1 MKRENRKLMSWL
13 LAGILS
19 SLTLLY
25 GCSIPQ
31 VSAQDR
37 LFLGL
42 SLEFIDEYQLPKQS
56 FAKTT
61 VGGLSGITYDR
72 RRDRFY
78 AISDDRGDYAPAR
91 FYTLKLNLDSEIPT
105 APRIENVE
113 IEGVTFLTKE
123 DGQSYEVGEINPE
136 GIAFAAPN
144 TVFVASEGVSDRG
157 IPPFIDEFN
166 LETGEF
172 VSSLPIPQTYLP
184 DAIGKQQKRGVQN
197 NLGFESLSINPRGFG
212 DATVDPF
219 RIFTATELPLQQDQD
234 PKNPEQPVINRLL
247 HYLVSDGPPLLI
259 GEYAYP
265 MNQDPRWSLV
275 NGLTELLAYDT
286 GGHLLSLER
295 SFGFLGYQAQIF
307 QINLASGND
316 TSSIGSFI
324 GSGGQP
330 EPLQKSLVLNLQD
343 LGIHLDNLEAMTLGP
358 HFPDGSQS
366 LILISD
372 DNFNPD
378 QVTQFLLFRLKK
390 ASQNQSASAAV
401 D

>member
-72 RRDRFY
+72 QRDRFY
-78 AISDDRGDYAPAR
+78 AISDDRGDYGPAR

-105 APRIENVE
+105 APRIDTVE

-123 DGQSYEVGEINPE
+123 DGQPYELGEINPE

-144 TVFVASEGVSDRG
+144 TVFVASEGVRDRG

-166 LETGEF
+166 LETGQF

-184 DAIGKQQKRGVQN
+184 DAIGKEQKRGVQN
-197 NLGFESLSINPRGFG
+197 NLGFESLTINPRGFG

-219 RIFTATELPLQQDQD
+219 RIFTATESPLQQDQD

-259 GEYAYP
+259 AEYAYP
-265 MNQDPRWSLV
+265 MNQDPRWSLI
-275 NGLTELLAYDT
+275 NGLTELLAVDT
-286 GGHLLSLER
+286 GGHLLGLER

-307 QINLASGND
+307 EINIASGND
-316 TSSIGSFI
+316 TSSIPSFI
-324 GSGGQP
+324 GSGEQA
-330 EPLQKSLVLNLQD
+330 ETLQKNLVFNLQD
-343 LGIHLDNLEAMTLGP
+343 LGINLDNLEAMTFGP
-358 HFPDGSQS
+358 RLPDGSQS
-366 LILISD
+366 LILVSD
-372 DNFNPD
+372 DNFNAD

-390 ASQNQSASAAV
+390 ASQNQSPSASV